1 MIVVSGVLMAISG
14 SNPFTAYRA
23 LFTKSGLR
31 AGETVLIQ
39 GATGGMATALIQL
52 GRAAGFEVWA
62 TSRSSEGRA
71 QAESLGAHRSFPA
84 QEPLPRKVPAV
95 IDNIGT
101 DSWAHSVSSLARGGT
116 LVTLG
121 VTTGFDVN
129 LNLLPVF
136 VDQLTITGSIM
147 GTRQDMEDMMRLIA
161 QAGIEPKIGVVLP
174 MERAEEGFRAMWEG
188 KTRGKTVFTR

>member
-1 MIVVSGVLMAISG
+1 M
-14 SNPFTAYRA
+14 
-23 LFTKSGLR
+23 
-31 AGETVLIQ
+31 Q
-39 GATGGMATALIQL
+39 
-52 GRAAGFEVWA
+52 
-62 TSRSSEGRA
+62 
-71 QAESLGAHRSFPA
+71 
-84 QEPLPRKVPAV
+84 AV
-95 IDNIGT
+95 IDNVGA
-101 DSWAHSVSSLARGGT
+101 DSWAHSVSSLTRGGT

-136 VDQLTITGSIM
+136 VDQLTIAGSIM

-188 KTRGKTVFTR
+188 KTRGKAVFTR